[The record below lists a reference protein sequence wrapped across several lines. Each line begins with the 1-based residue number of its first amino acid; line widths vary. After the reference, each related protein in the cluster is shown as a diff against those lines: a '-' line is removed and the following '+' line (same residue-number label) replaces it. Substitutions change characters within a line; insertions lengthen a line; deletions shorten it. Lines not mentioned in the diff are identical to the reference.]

1 MFLFHGFDHVAH
13 CFGITPVSL
22 KHLMGNREP
31 IRRHHQANANLLA
44 IEAGISGVSAGRLG
58 IPFCFPFKG
67 GAGQIV
73 NQNFKFRFEQFPG
86 PMPRMFFDRF
96 LVGIQTIQTRIKRV
110 RVDLVQE
117 LTKQII
123 QSGFAVTVFFNSPRW
138 ELTL

>member
-1 MFLFHGFDHVAH
+1 
-13 CFGITPVSL
+13 
-22 KHLMGNREP
+22 MGNREP

-44 IEAGISGVSAGRLG
+44 IEAGISGVSPGRLG

-67 GAGQIV
+67 GAGQIG

-96 LVGIQTIQTRIKRV
+96 LVGIQTIQTRKKPV
-110 RVDLVQE
+110 RVDLVQGH
-117 LTKQII
+117 TKQII
-123 QSGFAVTVFFNSPRW
+123 QSGFAVPVFFNSPRW